1 MSYNAGDIIYQLISI
16 FMVIGIFV
24 LLYVLIKTFKNKQ
37 KSSESRLESIEK
49 KLDELLKN
57 K

>member
-16 FMVIGIFV
+16 FIVIGIFV